1 MSNIFTWESQ
11 DIDLKECIKLKT
23 NCQQN
28 DTMILQFNVY
38 DYDIPVDLTNF
49 NVSFVAKK
57 PDGTIYG
64 QAENIV
70 KTNNLL
76 KITCNEQLTSITGR
90 VIGTLVITDNN
101 GNRKG
106 SYFIVLNVFGILND
120 DDRVVS
126 KNFVDVLN
134 RFDEDV
140 AIALSLSN
148 KFEQDINT
156 AQIISDDFAEKIPLA
171 QSTDN
176 TLNNTIDEANSI
188 NNILTNTNSTANTL
202 ENKLTS
208 DITIGSTLK
217 NNLLLNISTA
227 GQKNDELTL
236 TVESADNKLQEFK
249 NYDTTQLVPLSN
261 TMLNEMHCNKEL
273 LSLNHGL
280 NGYPIAKM
288 TYTEFGGGV
297 GGAGDFPSGADS
309 DCNLMQNK
317 LIYHD
322 SNNMTIFVPQNY
334 YIANPTVNKINDYK
348 YTVTFINSTRSI
360 LIELIEGGIQ
370 NQVNENLNNLTSE
383 INQIDNKLDDKIY
396 QTAGGTATVITLTI
410 KGILINGYPIT
421 FIASA
426 NNGGSATTING
437 KHLYKPSTTIS
448 PVLIKD
454 KAYTV
459 WYNSIGDCFFIKAS
473 AEGTA
478 LASDVRKNK
487 TFSNDNDTGV
497 VGGLDLSLLTSDNL
511 RSGITI
517 DGVIGKAS
525 VVDTADA
532 TVLANHILSP
542 ETAYKNGIKVIGTM
556 VDRSGDTTCV
566 SSSISGTTLKLK
578 ASEGYRDGVNDNV
591 TITDANFMA
600 NNIINGKNIFG
611 IDGNAP
617 TYKYATG
624 SLDYV
629 IPGYSGTASDH
640 TFYSYTV
647 NPNFEPTLV
656 IWVQNNNPTVIYTFG
671 SLGTVKPDDFYFYYS
686 ESLGGI
692 RFESDS
698 VYSYHL
704 NGNWYAW
711 KF

>member
-11 DIDLKECIKLKT
+11 DIDLKEYIKLKT

-28 DTMILQFNVY
+28 DTMVLQFNVY

-64 QAENIV
+64 QVENIV

-106 SYFIVLNVFGILND
+106 SYFIVLNVFGIVND
-120 DDRVVS
+120 DDRIVS

-188 NNILTNTNSTANTL
+188 NNTLTNTNSTANTL

-208 DITIGSTLK
+208 HIETGTNLK
-217 NNLLLNISTA
+217 NDLLLNISTA

-317 LIYHD
+317 VIYHD

-334 YIANPTVNKINDYK
+334 YITNPTVNKINDYK
-348 YTVTFINSTRSI
+348 YTVTFTNSTRSI
-360 LIELIEGGIQ
+360 LIELIEGDIQ
-370 NQVNENLNNLTSE
+370 NQVNDNTNNVNE
-383 INQIDNKLDDKIY
+383 INSDLNQINTKLDDTIY
-396 QTAGGTATVITLTI
+396 QIASGTATTITLTI
-410 KGILINGYPIT
+410 KSTLVNGYPIT

-426 NNGGSATTING
+426 NNGGAITTING
-437 KHLYKPSTTIS
+437 KKLYKPSTTIS

-459 WYNSIGDCFFIKAS
+459 WYNSTGDCFFIKAS
-473 AEGTA
+473 ATGNTIA
-478 LASDVRKNK
+478 SHVLAGD
-487 TFSNDNDTGV
+487 TFSTDVDNDLIGTMPNNGALNYTMPINGSFTIPLGYTTGGTITQNITTKSEQTYQPSTSQQIINSGRYLSGDQTIAPV
-497 VGGLDLSLLTSDNL
+497 TGNTTINDVILGKVFSSANGINLVGQATIQSLGGAQIQTGSIAAPTAIDPSTTTHIQTSFSANGIIMIDKYGARGCYVLPSIGASGYWDASSTSGEQYSNSGS
-511 RSGITI
+511 SGITF
-517 DGVIGKAS
+517 
-525 VVDTADA
+525 
-532 TVLANHILSP
+532 
-542 ETAYKNGIKVIGTM
+542 NGTDITWYTQ
-556 VDRSGDTTCV
+556 S
-566 SSSISGTTLKLK
+566 
-578 ASEGYRDGVNDNV
+578 NDIWYTPV
-591 TITDANFMA
+591 TWIAF
-600 NNIINGKNIFG
+600 
-611 IDGNAP
+611 
-617 TYKYATG
+617 
-624 SLDYV
+624 
-629 IPGYSGTASDH
+629 
-640 TFYSYTV
+640 
-647 NPNFEPTLV
+647 
-656 IWVQNNNPTVIYTFG
+656 
-671 SLGTVKPDDFYFYYS
+671 
-686 ESLGGI
+686 
-692 RFESDS
+692 
-698 VYSYHL
+698 
-704 NGNWYAW
+704 